1 MAYELPSRVVQAAG
15 ERTGVRARAIAGR
28 GSMIAHPARSPCSPP
43 RQTSVRHEAC
53 PPARRPRDPPRQ
65 TSARCEHT
73 SCFLWLLY
81 APVGNRPPTAAFTQR
96 ASLGTP
102 PPDLRATHPARPPCG
117 APRQTSVR
125 RKHTSCFLWLL
136 YAPVGGGPPAR
147 SPHASLTARNDR
159 SRGPPWPC
167 RRPPA
172 PQPHSPAGLA
182 PPSSR
187 ATMTTGTAATIPADH
202 TPPTSRAAAH
212 RHRRKLAP
220 QVLSGT
226 KLSLINT
233 SAEATGQNSPCSS

>member
-1 MAYELPSRVVQAAG
+1 MRAHVLLSVAALC
-15 ERTGVRARAIAGR
+15 AG
-28 GSMIAHPARSPCSPP
+28 G
-43 RQTSVRHEAC
+43 RQTSDRCLHTTSFARHTT
-53 PPARRPRDPPRQ
+53 ARPPRDPPRQ
-65 TSARCEHT
+65 TSVR
-73 SCFLWLLY
+73 
-81 APVGNRPPTAAFTQR
+81 R
-96 ASLGTP
+96 TP
-102 PPDLRATHPARPPCG
+102 PDFRAAQAHVLLSVAALCAGGRRPARD
-117 APRQTSVR
+117 
-125 RKHTSCFLWLL
+125 
-136 YAPVGGGPPAR
+136 
-147 SPHASLTARNDR
+147 ASLTARNDR

>member
-1 MAYELPSRVVQAAG
+1 MRAHVLLSVAALC
-15 ERTGVRARAIAGR
+15 AG
-28 GSMIAHPARSPCSPP
+28 G
-43 RQTSVRHEAC
+43 RQTSDRCLHTTSFARHTT
-53 PPARRPRDPPRQ
+53 ARPPRDP
-65 TSARCEHT
+65 
-73 SCFLWLLY
+73 
-81 APVGNRPPTAAFTQR
+81 
-96 ASLGTP
+96 
-102 PPDLRATHPARPPCG
+102 
-117 APRQTSVR
+117 PRQTSVR

>member
-1 MAYELPSRVVQAAG
+1 MRRWAAARQASAQ
-15 ERTGVRARAIAGR
+15 RTPPDLRAAR
-28 GSMIAHPARSPCSPP
+28 GLPARSPSTP
-43 RQTSVRHEAC
+43 
-53 PPARRPRDPPRQ
+53 
-65 TSARCEHT
+65 
-73 SCFLWLLY
+73 
-81 APVGNRPPTAAFTQR
+81 R
-96 ASLGTP
+96 ASLGT
-102 PPDLRATHPARPPCG
+102 
-117 APRQTSVR
+117 PRQTSVR

>member
-1 MAYELPSRVVQAAG
+1 MAYELLSRVVHAAG

-28 GSMIAHPARSPCSPP
+28 GSMIAHPSDLRAARGLPARSPSTP
-43 RQTSVRHEAC
+43 
-53 PPARRPRDPPRQ
+53 
-65 TSARCEHT
+65 
-73 SCFLWLLY
+73 
-81 APVGNRPPTAAFTQR
+81 R
-96 ASLGTP
+96 ASLGASP
-102 PPDLRATHPARPPCG
+102 RSPARPCRPRTTLQSG
-117 APRQTSVR
+117 DHDHRHRSLHPNELRSARRLEARPGPAGLAPPTSRAAAHRHRSHNPR
-125 RKHTSCFLWLL
+125 RPHTTHQS
-136 YAPVGGGPPAR
+136 G
-147 SPHASLTARNDR
+147 
-159 SRGPPWPC
+159 

-226 KLSLINT
+226 KLSLLNT